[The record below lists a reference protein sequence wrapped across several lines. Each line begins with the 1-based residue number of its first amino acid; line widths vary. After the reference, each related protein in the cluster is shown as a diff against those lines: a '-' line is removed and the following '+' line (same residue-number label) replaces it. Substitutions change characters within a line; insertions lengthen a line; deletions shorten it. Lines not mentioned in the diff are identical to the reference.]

1 MSKDSKE
8 AFSLLADTTRSPYRF
23 EMVAP
28 HILTD
33 LIGVETLE
41 ADITHTVEDRSYQ
54 FSPES
59 QLLIESSH
67 PQMKTF
73 EITSSGNFNFIIIII
88 III

>member
-8 AFSLLADTTRSPYRF
+8 AFSLLADTTGSPYRF

-33 LIGVETLE
+33 LIGLESLE

-54 FSPES
+54 FSPRS
-59 QLLIESSH
+59 QLLISSTH
-67 PQMKTF
+67 PQVKTF
-73 EITSSGNFNFIIIII
+73 EIQSSGNFNNILIIS
-88 III
+88 